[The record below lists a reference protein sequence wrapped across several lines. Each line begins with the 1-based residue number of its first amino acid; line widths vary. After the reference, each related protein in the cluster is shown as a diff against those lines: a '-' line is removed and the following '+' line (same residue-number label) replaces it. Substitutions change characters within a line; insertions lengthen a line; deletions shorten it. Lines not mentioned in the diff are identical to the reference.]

1 MVQKNKL
8 IITRLSGRK
17 IEMPVIFISFLNV
30 KTHNHICFI
39 ILSRTI
45 FIRILFSPFRDDRI
59 VLGLLEG

>member
-17 IEMPVIFISFLNV
+17 IEMPVIFISFL
-30 KTHNHICFI
+30 KRTI
-39 ILSRTI
+39 ISVLSYLEPII

>member
-39 ILSRTI
+39 ILSRI